1 VRLQASTPLKRM
13 MTGAKPG
20 IIRHVSGEDH
30 QMDRWVDEHLQT
42 MEAKVA
48 ATDVRATAD
57 A

>member
-1 VRLQASTPLKRM
+1 

-30 QMDRWVDEHLQT
+30 QMDRRIAEHLQT
-42 MEAKVA
+42 MEAKVD
-48 ATDVRATAD
+48 ATDALATAD